1 MNEEQKLKAED
12 AKWRRAE
19 LKRGG
24 RPEPSWE
31 ENEKAKEAV
40 RRRRAELV
48 RRLTICTGARS
59 LQFDP
64 VMVADL
70 DCTIEMCLTF
80 GSDDKAATW
89 AALVVARDDRKKWKA
104 AIATLERS
112 SPLPL
117 PGPLA
122 DLKKDAVDHQRQYRL
137 PRAISGQR
145 KGSGESLALPGALDR
160 GTCARG
166 AAICP
171 QGGGT

>member
-1 MNEEQKLKAED
+1 MNEEQKLKAE
-12 AKWRRAE
+12 
-19 LKRGG
+19 
-24 RPEPSWE
+24 
-31 ENEKAKEAV
+31 EAV

-64 VMVADL
+64 VMVEDL
-70 DCTIEMCLTF
+70 DRTIEMCLML
-80 GSDDKAATW
+80 GSDDKTMTW
-89 AALVVARDDRKKWKA
+89 DALVVARDDRKRCKA
-104 AIATLERS
+104 VIAMLERS

-137 PRAISGQR
+137 PRAISGQG
-145 KGSGESLALPGALDR
+145 KDNGQSLALPRALDR
-160 GTCARG
+160 GTCARR

-171 QGGGT
+171 RGGGT